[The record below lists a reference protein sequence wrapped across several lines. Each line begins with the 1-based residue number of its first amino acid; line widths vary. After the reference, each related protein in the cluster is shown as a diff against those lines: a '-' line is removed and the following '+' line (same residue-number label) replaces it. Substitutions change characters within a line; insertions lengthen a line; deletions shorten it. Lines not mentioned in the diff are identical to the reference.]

1 MKFII
6 TILPYITWILTAV
19 CWWKIFTKANT
30 AGWKALIPFYCD
42 YTRFKIAGQKS
53 WYWGYLLIT
62 IGRSISSVMTI
73 IYLIG
78 DVITWIQDGTFQE
91 TAIET
96 KTLGWGFM
104 LILMVFDICIGRCLA
119 KKFGKTGAFGIGLG
133 LIPIVFAPILA
144 FGKAEFQE
152 KEYI

>member
-78 DVITWIQDGTFQE
+78 DVITWIQDGTFQG

-133 LIPIVFAPILA
+133 LIPIVFVPILA